1 MCVFFLCVC
10 GCFLLLFFVVVFLLL
25 FFFCFVFCC
34 CFFFFFFLFFFFFFC
49 LVCFLLAIRN
59 LSQGIKNKLES
70 AMVNEPSV
78 FELLNNI
85 SF

>member
-1 MCVFFLCVC
+1 MFFLCVC
-10 GCFLLLFFVVVFLLL
+10 GCFFFVVFFVVV
-25 FFFCFVFCC
+25 VFCC
-34 CFFFFFFLFFFFFFC
+34 CFFFFFFFVFCCCCFFFFVFF